1 MTSDLRIQAD
11 VVVNSEQA
19 ESAFNRVGDKAQQM
33 ANTVATSA
41 GKAGQAVDGMG
52 DSAEKSAE
60 KFTRADSLMHAAIMK
75 STRELELLGK
85 TASQRFEAQM
95 DFKGLEKAKFQE
107 AISGL
112 QAMESALSAAKA
124 REAEFA
130 AQNAFSLKAAQA
142 KELVK
147 ASEYARWWAQEL
159 EKVEAAEKRLA
170 GQNSFIASLKSQA
183 DAIGKT
189 KADLLE
195 MQAAQMGVATQAAP
209 FIARMREAEAGVG
222 KMGISAAQTAAALRG
237 VPAQFPTYSTSGRVG
252 EREGSAALASSES
265 DSCH

>member
-1 MTSDLRIQAD
+1 MAERTNPHANLIIGAQDEASPVFDKIKASSQSMAAG
-11 VVVNSEQA
+11 VEQA
-19 ESAFNRVGDKAQQM
+19 AA
-33 ANTVATSA
+33 
-41 GKAGQAVDGMG
+41 KAGQAVDGIG
-52 DSAEKSAE
+52 AGAEKSAD
-60 KFTRADSLMHAAIMK
+60 KFTRAESLMRAAIMK

-85 TASQRFEAQM
+85 TASQRFEAQI

-112 QAMESALSAAKA
+112 QAMESALSVAKA
-124 REAEFA
+124 RKAEFA
-130 AQNAFSLKAAQA
+130 AQNGFSLKAAQA

-170 GQNSFIASLKSQA
+170 GQNSFINSLKSQA

-209 FIARMREAEAGVG
+209 FIARMREAEASVG
-222 KMGISAAQTAAALRG
+222 KMGVSAAQTAAADDFIAFLQTDA
-237 VPAQFPTYSTSGRVG
+237 VKAIFEKYMFIINK
-252 EREGSAALASSES
+252 
-265 DSCH
+265 